1 MIEDGTGIRHHAKA
15 FGDVGTVIPPII
27 LYLKA
32 EVTGCNCDKCKF
44 YIWYYDWCKKWRCE
58 VDGRT
63 VYPCFEQ
70 RT

>member
-32 EVTGCNCDKCKF
+32 EVTGF
-44 YIWYYDWCKKWRCE
+44 GGGI
-58 VDGRT
+58 GRR
-63 VYPCFEQ
+63 VSG
-70 RT
+70 R

>member
-32 EVTGCNCDKCKF
+32 VTLTNISHLSTEGIRGGVLF
-44 YIWYYDWCKKWRCE
+44 LL
-58 VDGRT
+58 
-63 VYPCFEQ
+63 
-70 RT
+70 

>member
-32 EVTGCNCDKCKF
+32 EVTEN
-44 YIWYYDWCKKWRCE
+44 
-58 VDGRT
+58 
-63 VYPCFEQ
+63 
-70 RT
+70 

>member
-32 EVTGCNCDKCKF
+32 NSNGIRGGVLF
-44 YIWYYDWCKKWRCE
+44 LL
-58 VDGRT
+58 
-63 VYPCFEQ
+63 
-70 RT
+70 

>member
-32 EVTGCNCDKCKF
+32 EVTGCNSVEGSMTPKTPYRRCD
-44 YIWYYDWCKKWRCE
+44 RL
-58 VDGRT
+58 
-63 VYPCFEQ
+63 
-70 RT
+70 